1 VYLLD
6 ELFNNIKKKFE
17 LIDSNRYWGDDYDV
31 RYYLV
36 SQLKN
41 IKNKRIL
48 DIGGGI
54 GIISSEL
61 DKSNQIINLDLSK
74 DDLTKCKVNNNN
86 VLLINGSMTEL
97 PFGENNF
104 DVVICSHLLEIA
116 KFLDIKNQNNSN
128 SKKYPTVEK
137 VLTEIHRVLK
147 NNSKLY
153 LTTPNNAYYQTTKL
167 TYHELISAIQH
178 NFQKYSLFYFNTHHS
193 ISKNQRKLN
202 LSNLIPKV
210 QSKFKNHNK
219 IINSLCKKDKNQD
232 LKSISF
238 YVEVMK

>member
-54 GIISSEL
+54 GVISSEL

-104 DVVICSHLLEIA
+104 DVVICSHLLEVA
-116 KFLDIKNQNNSN
+116 KFLDIKNQSN

-167 TYHELISAIQH
+167 TYHELISAIQQS
-178 NFQKYSLFYFNTHHS
+178 FQKYSLFYFNTHHS

-210 QSKFKNHNK
+210 QSKFKSHNK

>member
-1 VYLLD
+1 VYSLD

-31 RYYLV
+31 RFFLA
-36 SQLKN
+36 SQLKK

-74 DDLTKCKVNNNN
+74 SDLTKCKINTTN

-97 PFGENNF
+97 PFNENNF

-116 KFLDIKNQNNSN
+116 KFLDVKDQNKLDSKN
-128 SKKYPTVEK
+128 YPTVKK
-137 VLTEIHRVLK
+137 VLKEIHRVLK
-147 NNSKLY
+147 SDSKLY
-153 LTTPNNAYYQTTKL
+153 LTTPNNAYYQSTKL
-167 TYHELISAIQH
+167 TYHELINAIQN
-178 NFQKYSLFYFNTHHS
+178 NFQKYSLFYYNTHHS
-193 ISKNQRKLN
+193 FSKNQRKLN
-202 LSNLIPKV
+202 LTNLIPKV
-210 QSKFKNHNK
+210 QSKFKDHDE
-219 IINSLCKKDKNQD
+219 IIKSLCKKDQQKD
-232 LKSISF
+232 LKSVSF

>member
-1 VYLLD
+1 MYLLD

-36 SQLKN
+36 SQLKK

-48 DIGGGI
+48 DVGGGI
-54 GIISSEL
+54 GIISSSL

-86 VLLINGSMTEL
+86 LLLINGSMTEL
-97 PFGENNF
+97 PFSENNF
-104 DVVICSHLLEIA
+104 DIVICSHLLEIA
-116 KFLDIKNQNNSN
+116 KFLDIKNKNQSN
-128 SKKYPTVEK
+128 IKKYPTVEK

-167 TYHELISAIQH
+167 TYHELISAIQQS
-178 NFQKYSLFYFNTHHS
+178 FQKYSLFYFNTHHS

-210 QSKFKNHNK
+210 QSKFKNHNE

>member
-1 VYLLD
+1 MLD

-31 RYYLV
+31 RFFLV
-36 SQLKN
+36 SQLKK

-74 DDLTKCKVNNNN
+74 NDLTKCKINNNN

-97 PFGENNF
+97 PLNDHYF
-104 DVVICSHLLEIA
+104 DIVICSHLLEIA
-116 KFLDIKNQNNSN
+116 KFLDIKNQNQSN
-128 SKKYPTVEK
+128 TKKYPTVEK
-137 VLTEIHRVLK
+137 VLKEIHRVLK

-153 LTTPNNAYYQTTKL
+153 LTTPNNAYYQSSKL
-167 TYHELISAIQH
+167 TYHELIGVIQ
-178 NFQKYSLFYFNTHHS
+178 NSFQKYSLFYYNTHHS

-202 LSNLIPKV
+202 LSNLIPKF
-210 QSKFKNHNK
+210 QSKFKKHNE
-219 IINSLCKKDKNQD
+219 IIKSLCKKDQQKD
-232 LKSISF
+232 LKSVSF